1 MEVMPIFLI
10 VWLLVSAEE
19 CRSQPFLVAKMT
31 YMTSGT
37 TPAENSS
44 TAAPFPWPPFIFRQH
59 DQNSNKQNKAGFSAA
74 RKQFRIRVNPE
85 YKESALLS

>member
-10 VWLLVSAEE
+10 VWLLASGEE
-19 CRSQPFLVAKMT
+19 CLSQPFLVAKMT

-44 TAAPFPWPPFIFRQH
+44 MAAPFT
-59 DQNSNKQNKAGFSAA
+59 
-74 RKQFRIRVNPE
+74 
-85 YKESALLS
+85 